1 MVSLYT
7 VSYGRCERMKVK
19 WMGLTEKMRKRV
31 TIYNEKT
38 LCCTADG
45 ILMLGWGKTCRL
57 KIMYLIKIYN

>member
-1 MVSLYT
+1 
-7 VSYGRCERMKVK
+7 
-19 WMGLTEKMRKRV
+19 MGLTEKMRKRV